1 MEVRYIFSEILSR
14 YNIKAAPGTNPEV
27 FVNGLRDCFTME
39 VPELKMVFTPRT

>member
-14 YNIKAAPGTNPEV
+14 YNIEAAPGTSPEA

-39 VPELKMVFTPRT
+39 VPELKMVFTPRI